1 MSIAKIQ
8 ARIEALKGQ
17 ETRKRKE
24 TVSLAAAVSKIEDK
38 SPSKLWRKVQESP
51 YSVEIYGLEA
61 LPEFKEWLTE
71 LISKPTKSGLYSE
84 YGAFSALARMAQK
97 RDESSAANKAIK
109 ALERAARQQAATE
122 AK

>member
-17 ETRKRKE
+17 KTRKQKE
-24 TVSLAAAVSKIEDK
+24 AVSLAAAVSKIDDK

-51 YSVEIYGLEA
+51 YSFEIYGLET
-61 LPEFKEWLTE
+61 LPEFKEWAAE
-71 LISKPTKSGLYSE
+71 LLSKPTKSGLYSE
-84 YGAFSALARMAQK
+84 YGAFSALARMARK
-97 RDESSAANKAIK
+97 RDESKAVK